1 MRRLWIVVA
10 ALLAFGGLA
19 MAAPGAGA
27 AVPSASNAKFCADA
41 KKLGNSSSD
50 LSDTASL
57 KTRAKAVAN
66 EFKSAAKNATP
77 KVKKAM
83 LTISKFV
90 GSLGSLNAADLARVY
105 TGKGFKNYTN
115 AISVWVQAVSACD
128 TTSS

>member
-1 MRRLWIVVA
+1 MRRLWTLMAV
-10 ALLAFGGLA
+10 LLAFGGLA

-41 KKLGNSSSD
+41 KKIGNSSSD
-50 LSDTASL
+50 LSDAASL

-66 EFKSAAKNATP
+66 QFKSASKNAPP

-90 GSLGSLNAADLARVY
+90 GSLGSLNTADLAKLY
-105 TGKGFKNYTN
+105 TGKGFKGYTD
-115 AISVWVQAVSACD
+115 AIGVWVKAVSACD